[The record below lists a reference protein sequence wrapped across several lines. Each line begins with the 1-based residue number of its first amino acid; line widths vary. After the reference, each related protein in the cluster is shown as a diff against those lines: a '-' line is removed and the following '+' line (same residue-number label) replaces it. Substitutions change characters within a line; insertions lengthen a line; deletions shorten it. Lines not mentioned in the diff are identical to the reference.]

1 MPMTSFPRTG
11 CWHRFTPADWRFIAE
26 ALSLSDKGRESLAT
40 MGDDP
45 EAVRHVAD
53 HPRVF
58 EALVMSPRAAL
69 VSPELFFLVV
79 VRHTLK
85 GIGVDDLEV
94 ADYMAVVCA
103 DFGVPPRSAMST
115 TQPQPERLYSLDWIQ
130 ALENARG
137 HERFFIHVQ
146 CANQFL
152 VLTCLYPDFLH
163 HRAERRGAPDVVYYE
178 GVVSTHLDAAGRHV
192 LAEEFAL
199 REVLTRLANFFPP
212 VRRAMNHTLR
222 EFLSLGS

>member
-1 MPMTSFPRTG
+1 MTSFPRTG

-26 ALSLSDKGRESLAT
+26 ALSLTDQGRDSLAT

-45 EAVRHVAD
+45 AAVQHVAD

-85 GIGVDDLEV
+85 RIGVEQMEL
-94 ADYMAVVCA
+94 ADYVAVVCA
-103 DFGVPPRSAMST
+103 DFGVPHRASSSSL
-115 TQPQPERLYSLDWIQ
+115 QPEPERLYSMDWLQ
-130 ALENARG
+130 ALDKARG

-163 HRAERRGAPDVVYYE
+163 HRAERRGAPDVGYYE

-199 REVLTRLANFFPP
+199 REVLTRLADAFPP

-222 EFLSLGS
+222 EYLNLGA

>member
-1 MPMTSFPRTG
+1 
-11 CWHRFTPADWRFIAE
+11 
-26 ALSLSDKGRESLAT
+26 

-45 EAVRHVAD
+45 DALRHVAD

-85 GIGVDDLEV
+85 RIGVEELEV
-94 ADYMAVVCA
+94 ADYIAVVCS
-103 DFGVPPRSAMST
+103 DYGVPPRRTAQAGESG
-115 TQPQPERLYSLDWIQ
+115 PERLYSMDWMH
-130 ALENARG
+130 ALEKARG
-137 HERFFIHVQ
+137 HEKFFIHVQ

-163 HRAERRGAPDVVYYE
+163 HRAERQGAPDVGYYE

-199 REVLTRLANFFPP
+199 REVLTRLADRFPP

-222 EFLSLGS
+222 EYLSLGS

>member
-1 MPMTSFPRTG
+1 MTSFPRTG

-26 ALSLSDKGRESLAT
+26 ALSLSDKGRDSLAA

-53 HPRVF
+53 SSEVF

-79 VRHTLK
+79 VWHTLK
-85 GIGVDDLEV
+85 GIGVKDLEV
-94 ADYMAVVCA
+94 ADYVAVVCA
-103 DFGVPPRSAMST
+103 DFGVPPRSTMSSS
-115 TQPQPERLYSLDWIQ
+115 QPQPERLYSLDWIQ
-130 ALENARG
+130 ALEKARG

-163 HRAERRGAPDVVYYE
+163 HRAERRGAPDVNYYE
-178 GVVSTHLDAAGRHV
+178 QVVSTHLDAAGRHV

-199 REVLTRLANFFPP
+199 REVLTRLADSFPP

>member
-1 MPMTSFPRTG
+1 MTSIPRTG
-11 CWHRFTPADWRFIAE
+11 CWYRFTPADWQFIAE
-26 ALSLSDKGRESLAT
+26 SLGLSHRSRDTLSA

-45 EAVRHVAD
+45 EALRHVAD
-53 HPRVF
+53 HPKLF
-58 EALVMSPRAAL
+58 HALVMGSRAAL
-69 VSPELFFLVV
+69 VSPELFFFVV

-85 GIGVDDLEV
+85 RIGVEEIEV
-94 ADYMAVVCA
+94 ADYVAVVCA
-103 DFGVPPRSAMST
+103 DFGLPPRNASSHGS
-115 TQPQPERLYSLDWIQ
+115 PERERLYSMDWLQ
-130 ALENARG
+130 ALSQAGN

-163 HRAERRGAPDVVYYE
+163 HRAERRGAPDVGYYE

-192 LAEEFAL
+192 LADEFAL
-199 REVLTRLANFFPP
+199 RDVLTRLAEAFPP

-222 EFLSLGS
+222 EFLSLGA

>member
-11 CWHRFTPADWRFIAE
+11 CWYRFTPADWRFIAE
-26 ALSLSDKGRESLAT
+26 TLSLSDQSCDSLAT

-58 EALVMSPRAAL
+58 EALLMSPRAAL

-85 GIGVDDLEV
+85 GIGVEEMEL
-94 ADYMAVVCA
+94 ADYVAVVCA
-103 DFGVPPRSAMST
+103 DFGAPPRGVSRAARKE
-115 TQPQPERLYSLDWIQ
+115 PERLYSLDWMH
-130 ALENARG
+130 ALEKARG

-163 HRAERRGAPDVVYYE
+163 HRAERRGAPDVGYYE
-178 GVVSTHLDAAGRHV
+178 QVVSTHLDAAGRHV

-199 REVLTRLANFFPP
+199 REVLTQLADAFPP

-222 EFLSLGS
+222 EFLSLGA